1 MKANETEKNRGERKE
16 RKKEREKRENQGF
29 EALNFNR

>member
-16 RKKEREKRENQGF
+16 RRKKRGNKVY
-29 EALNFNR
+29 EAWS